1 MNKQSIKLFLIAGET
16 SGDLHGSE
24 LIRAIKIYHPNSSF
38 MGHGG
43 DFMKAEGMQI
53 LEHTNSLAI
62 MGFFE
67 VLKHLPKMMNI
78 MNKTIKTIER
88 VKPDRIILIDYP
100 GFNLRLAKRI
110 KHLNIPITY
119 FILPQAWAWKENRV
133 KTMKSIIDQSLSIL
147 PFEEDWFK
155 KRGLKTNYVGNPFCE
170 KYHVDE
176 TSKEFYIRHNLT
188 IEYPILLLM
197 PGSRQQEINKHWP
210 IFLKTAKQ
218 LKTKIPS
225 LQIIIAK
232 APNVEISPLP
242 KYIKIE
248 TDSRKA
254 MIVSTAALVASGTAT
269 LECAVENTPMVVCYK
284 LSRLSW
290 ALAKYIINS
299 KYVSLVNILANKTIV
314 PELIQKKMNVHNL
327 CDALTPL
334 LNQKSNERN
343 KMLSDLREI
352 KELLGKPG
360 VYERAANLIINKTIG

>member
-1 MNKQSIKLFLIAGET
+1 MNKQPIKLFLIAGET
-16 SGDLHGSE
+16 SGDLHGSA
-24 LIRAIKIYHPNSSF
+24 LIKAIKIYHPNSSF

-43 DFMKAEGMQI
+43 DLMKAEGMQI

-110 KHLNIPITY
+110 NHLNIPITY

-133 KTMKSIIDQSLSIL
+133 KTMKSMIDQSLSIL
-147 PFEEDWFK
+147 PFEQDWFK
-155 KRGLKTNYVGNPFCE
+155 KRGLETNYVGNPFCE
-170 KYHVDE
+170 EYHVDE

-188 IEYPILLLM
+188 IENPILLLM

-218 LKTKIPS
+218 LKTKIPD

-242 KYIKIE
+242 NYIKIE

-269 LECAVENTPMVVCYK
+269 LECAVENIPMVVCYK

-290 ALAKYIINS
+290 ALAKYIITS
-299 KYVSLVNILANKTIV
+299 PYVSLVNIIANKTIV
-314 PELIQKKMNVHNL
+314 PELIQKKMDVYNL

-343 KMLSDLREI
+343 KMLSDLE
-352 KELLGKPG
+352 KVKGLLGKPG
-360 VYERAANLIINKTIG
+360 AYKRAGNAIIDKTIG